1 MLDPFNVKTE
11 LFSFKQIEAEE
22 THISLVHYK
31 TYNVRLFYFCRTCG
45 GKRNLWLCRSS
56 AVNGSKVNGVAKF

>member
-31 TYNVRLFYFCRTCG
+31 TYNVRLFFIAE
-45 GKRNLWLCRSS
+45 LVVVS
-56 AVNGSKVNGVAKF
+56 AISGSVEVRLLSGAR